1 MARIRSD
8 AADGERRLRSLRREL
23 AQLEERAEFLT
34 RAEATAVDALAAA
47 HDAAEHADRRV
58 ADADAA
64 VAELR

>member
-1 MARIRSD
+1 M
-8 AADGERRLRSLRREL
+8 RREL

-34 RAEATAVDALAAA
+34 RAEVAAVDALATA